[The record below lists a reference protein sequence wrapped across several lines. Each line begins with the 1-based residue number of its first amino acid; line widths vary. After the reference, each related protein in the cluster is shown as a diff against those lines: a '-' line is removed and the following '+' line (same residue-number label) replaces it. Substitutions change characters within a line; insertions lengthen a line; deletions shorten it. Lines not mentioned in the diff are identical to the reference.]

1 MKNTSIW
8 VERILGSIFKK
19 NNLSNKSEQGLEPQ
33 EDPREL
39 PCNNLDDLDWGK
51 DLEEIE
57 QSSKTLSKQESGSE
71 LGGDVDSKQEIGLR
85 IPNLDEYYSYIK
97 DLKDQQLPELEKKID
112 SAKNELAKT
121 EGNLANKKNKRE
133 KLERDLENEKKYYA
147 WFTDEVRQLEQI
159 RKDIEKRA
167 ENVPPSF
174 TNEYCSRINKQLGA
188 SISEINNFPHNHKN
202 NMNVLG
208 SDINTIGFDI
218 SDADT
223 IIKELKKDISTYE
236 KSRDTF
242 VSKLRS
248 GTEFRI
254 KKLQPLI
261 DNLKEIKILLDTI
274 REHKDSSND
283 YHKQNLKLS
292 NLQNKIRREIDKFLN
307 AEETNTKSKNP
318 KSTNNEGDEERKF
331 LEERVPKASTPGFEA
346 LLLCKRCHG
355 NGCLQ
360 CNNTGYQNH

>member
-1 MKNTSIW
+1 MENTSKW
-8 VERILGSIFKK
+8 VERILGSILKK

-33 EDPREL
+33 ADPWEI
-39 PCNNLDDLDWGK
+39 PCNNLDDLDWEK
-51 DLEEIE
+51 DVEEIE
-57 QSSKTLSKQESGSE
+57 QSSKPLVKQESGSE
-71 LGGDVDSKQEIGLR
+71 LGKNVRSMPEIGLR
-85 IPNLDEYYSYIK
+85 IPNLDEYYFYIK

-121 EGNLANKKNKRE
+121 QDKLANKKNKRE
-133 KLERDLENEKKYYA
+133 KLERDLENEKKYLS

-218 SDADT
+218 SDAGT
-223 IIKELKKDISTYE
+223 IIKELEKDISTYE

-248 GTEFRI
+248 GTEFHI

-261 DNLKEIKILLDTI
+261 ENFKEIKIKLDTI
-274 REHKDSSND
+274 REHKDSYID
-283 YHKQNLKLS
+283 YDKENLKLS
-292 NLQNKIRREIDKFLN
+292 KLQNKIRREIDKFLN
-307 AEETNTKSKNP
+307 AEETNIYNTLDIQVSKKSHKQGRRGSP
-318 KSTNNEGDEERKF
+318 WAHT
-331 LEERVPKASTPGFEA
+331 
-346 LLLCKRCHG
+346 
-355 NGCLQ
+355 
-360 CNNTGYQNH
+360 